1 MADMVLCWGAAMRNG
16 ATLQLP
22 LCVHFTVPCN
32 YFAVLFFFVLIV
44 FFAVI
49 FFVVVLFVV
58 VDFL

>member
-1 MADMVLCWGAAMRNG
+1 MADMVLCWDAATRNG

-22 LCVHFTVPCN
+22 RCLRFTVTCN
-32 YFAVLFFFVLIV
+32 IFAVKFFFVLIV

-58 VDFL
+58 VDFF